1 MVLKM
6 EGFSNQNMEYI
17 TQVSKDFILAHNF
30 NYEPKVSFC
39 IPTKNEGKY
48 IKKCLDSILAQ
59 NYSDIEIVVVD
70 GHSTDDTVKIA
81 EEYGCKVYSDPVSLA
96 NSRQI
101 SIEKSSGNILAIWDA
116 DIIIPHKDWLR
127 NTVKCFKLSE
137 QVSTVWPRIIAP
149 PSGPWTQ
156 KCNRAHSN
164 LVFQDRIRR
173 ISGVFGGGNALFR
186 REHVFSVDG
195 FDTSYDFGEDMILA
209 KRLKDA
215 GYVVIE
221 YEEPLIHDTMDS
233 LKAIYKRSLWG
244 AQAFKSKGLGFYQQ
258 SKFDIFREQYCLG
271 FKGMLEG
278 LRKGELFW
286 LRFPFI
292 MVVKSTSYGKS
303 ILFSK
308 K

>member
-6 EGFSNQNMEYI
+6 EGFSNQNMDYI
-17 TQVSKDFILAHNF
+17 TQVSKDSVLVHNF
-30 NYEPKVSFC
+30 NYKPKVSFC

-70 GHSTDDTVKIA
+70 GYSTDDTVKIA
-81 EEYGCKVYSDPVSLA
+81 KEYGCKVYYDPVSLA

-101 SIEKSSGNILAIWDA
+101 SIEKSSGEILAIWDA
-116 DIIIPHKDWLR
+116 DIIIPHENWLK
-127 NTVKCFKLSE
+127 NAVKCFKLSE

-149 PSGPWTQ
+149 SSGPWTQ

-164 LVFQDRIRR
+164 FVFKYRIKRV
-173 ISGVFGGGNALFR
+173 SGVFGGGNALFR
-186 REHVFSVDG
+186 RQHVSSVG
-195 FDTSYDFGEDMILA
+195 SFDTSYNFGEDMILA

-244 AQAFKSKGLGFYQQ
+244 AQAFKLNGMEFYQQ
-258 SKFDIFREQYCLG
+258 SKFDIFKEHYFLG
-271 FKGMLEG
+271 LKGMFCGIFKGDFYWITYPAI
-278 LRKGELFW
+278 LF
-286 LRFPFI
+286 
-292 MVVKSTSYGKS
+292 VKSLAYSKN
-303 ILFSK
+303 ILLARR
-308 K
+308 